1 MHPAST
7 PTPLTFG
14 KLLGR
19 AIALYPTH
27 RGIFLRTAA
36 IFYLPVAALAIIF
49 VRDAVTSTLF
59 LTLIFPVE
67 AIMSL
72 SLIALCVELLHGRP
86 LAVRTAVQHGLRRL
100 LANIGM
106 ILAASAVYIGAVIL
120 LAIPIWV
127 GLIRTD
133 IALGEILDAFSGPP
147 GPADIEAIMKVLDD
161 VLLGGIGLCL
171 SGVLALIVLSYLSA
185 RWMAAEVALMVEETG
200 PLDSLARSWN
210 LSRGYILRTV
220 GYSLLLSIP
229 LGLVAGLFG
238 VTMEFVVLP
247 VFPAID
253 ESSKAGFSGA
263 ASILLTI
270 FTTPFYVTAVVLY
283 YFDLRVRKEKY
294 DFEEHAS

>member
-1 MHPAST
+1 MHTTST

-14 KLLGR
+14 KLLAR
-19 AIALYPTH
+19 AIILYPTH

-49 VRDAVTSTLF
+49 VKDAVTSTLF

-147 GPADIEAIMKVLDD
+147 GPADIEAIMIVLDD

-220 GYSLLLSIP
+220 GYSLLLAIP

-253 ESSKAGFSGA
+253 EPSKAGFSGA

-294 DFEEHAS
+294 DFENV

>member
-1 MHPAST
+1 MHTTSA

-14 KLLGR
+14 KLLAR

-49 VRDAVTSTLF
+49 VKDAVTSTLF

-67 AIMSL
+67 AIMS
-72 SLIALCVELLHGRP
+72 LHGRP

-106 ILAASAVYIGAVIL
+106 MLAASAVYFGAVIL

-127 GLIRTD
+127 GLFKTD

-147 GPADIEAIMKVLDD
+147 GPADIEAIMKLLDD

-210 LSRGYILRTV
+210 LCRGYILRTV

-270 FTTPFYVTAVVLY
+270 FTTPFYVIAVVLY

-294 DFEEHAS
+294 DFENV

>member
-1 MHPAST
+1 MQTSIT

-19 AIALYPTH
+19 AISLYPTH

-36 IFYLPVAALAIIF
+36 IFYLPVAALAILI
-49 VRDAVTSTLF
+49 VKDAVTSTLF
-59 LTLIFPVE
+59 LTLVFPVE

-72 SLIALCVELLHGRP
+72 SLTSLCVELLHGRP
-86 LAVRTAVQHGLRRL
+86 LAVRAAVRHGLRRL
-100 LANIGM
+100 LANIGL
-106 ILAASAVYIGAVIL
+106 ILAASAAFIGVVFV

-127 GLIRTD
+127 GLIKTD

-171 SGVLALIVLSYLSA
+171 SGVLALVVLSYLSA
-185 RWMAAEVALMVEETG
+185 RWMTAEVALIVEETG

-220 GYSLLLSIP
+220 GYSLLLAIP
-229 LGLVAGLFG
+229 LGIVAGLFG
-238 VTMEFVVLP
+238 ALINFAVFPM
-247 VFPAID
+247 FPAID
-253 ESSKAGFSGA
+253 ESSKAGLSSA
-263 ASILLTI
+263 ASMLLTI
-270 FTTPFYVTAVVLY
+270 FTTPFYVSAIVLY

-294 DFEEHAS
+294 SFGIV